1 MSPRPKKCTAKCRNR
16 LLYSVNPLTYSAALP
31 GALVPAK
38 FELVRGEIKLT
49 ILLLPIYHTMECS
62 FFGPEASLLCN
73 VIPVFV
79 YCRRRRS
86 QQSGKTGLGP
96 TRRTTSVCMFTL
108 TMITLL
114 FPHHRRR
121 RPKNPEEKC
130 SDLFFFF
137 VAPEFWEPNA
147 WKLLSL
153 FPSEREIKGEKS
165 INL

>member
-1 MSPRPKKCTAKCRNR
+1 MPPRPKKCTAKCRNR
-16 LLYSVNPLTYSAALP
+16 LLYSVNPLSYSAALP

-86 QQSGKTGLGP
+86 QQSGPTEKDDFCVYVYINYDYSFVPPSSSTSSEKPRREVFRLVLLCFAKVLG
-96 TRRTTSVCMFTL
+96 T
-108 TMITLL
+108 
-114 FPHHRRR
+114 
-121 RPKNPEEKC
+121 
-130 SDLFFFF
+130 
-137 VAPEFWEPNA
+137 
-147 WKLLSL
+147 
-153 FPSEREIKGEKS
+153 
-165 INL
+165 